1 MHNNLIFFLQ
11 QIIIVIK
18 IHNSKNRY
26 EYFFMKINICI
37 YFNMEKYFKIE
48 KYETGE
54 IISMLIEDLNTIH
67 KYNHILFI
75 RTQTTGQWLDN
86 LYKDNKNITR
96 ILYYTDKTG
105 MNEENKVQK
114 VKKNN
119 KKKRWN
125 KKKSIIKSEFWERV
139 HSNQLEDKIKS
150 LNKKFDLICIDPFH
164 EYDESKRDFTLLLS
178 LLNDDGKIISHD
190 CYPPK
195 KLSVPKYITGEWSGV
210 TYLTFVEIAY
220 KNPDYYYGILNIDTG
235 IGIISKKEFLTL
247 KNNLNKEKQ
256 EELLLLHQNNDIRT
270 YDFFTENCKD
280 LINMIDYNES

>member
-1 MHNNLIFFLQ
+1 
-11 QIIIVIK
+11 
-18 IHNSKNRY
+18 
-26 EYFFMKINICI
+26 
-37 YFNMEKYFKIE
+37 MEKYFKIE

-54 IISMLIEDLNTIH
+54 IISMLIDDLNTTY

-75 RTQTTGQWLDN
+75 RTPTTGQWLDN

-119 KKKRWN
+119 KKKRIIKRRKN
-125 KKKSIIKSEFWERV
+125 KKKSIIKSELCERV
-139 HSNQLEDKIKS
+139 HSNQLEEKIKS
-150 LNKKFDLICIDPFH
+150 LNKKFDLICMDPFH
-164 EYDESKRDFTLLLS
+164 EYDESKRDFTFLLS

-195 KLSVPKYITGEWSGV
+195 KELSVPKYITGEWCGV

-220 KNPDYYYGILNIDTG
+220 KNPNYYYGILNIDTG

-270 YDFFTENCKD
+270 YDYFTENCKD
-280 LINMIDYNES
+280 LINMIDSYES